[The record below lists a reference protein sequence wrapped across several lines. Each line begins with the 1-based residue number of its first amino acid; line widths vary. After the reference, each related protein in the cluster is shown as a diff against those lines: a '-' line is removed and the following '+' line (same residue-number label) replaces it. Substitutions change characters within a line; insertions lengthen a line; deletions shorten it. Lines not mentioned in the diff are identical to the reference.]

1 MSGLVLKDLLVLKKG
16 AKVYLLL
23 MVLYTVI
30 GFAQK
35 NYSMLGGMTA
45 VLVMIV
51 PLNCFSWDNLAK
63 WDTYA
68 MTLPVSRSAIVG
80 GRYLC
85 MLLVSAGA
93 LAYVML
99 VGCIQAVVNHGEW
112 LEPVLIGLACFAVG
126 LVINAIMLPVV
137 YKFGPEKARFIIL
150 PLIGLPT
157 ALVAFLAL
165 QSKEGNITLPDL
177 SWLEVYLPG
186 ILAVGTVAAVIVS
199 FLISCRIYEKKE
211 V

>member
-1 MSGLVLKDLLVLKKG
+1 MSGLLLKDLLVLRKG
-16 AKVYLLL
+16 AKVYLVL
-23 MVLYTVI
+23 MLFYTVL
-30 GFAQK
+30 GFVQE

-45 VLVMIV
+45 VIVMIV
-51 PLNCFSWDNLAK
+51 PLNSFSWDNLAK

-68 MTLPVSRSAIVG
+68 ITLPVSRRAIVG

-85 MLLVSAGA
+85 MLLIAASA
-93 LAYVML
+93 LVYVLL

-112 LEPVLIGLACFAVG
+112 LEPVLVGLSCFAIGLVLNAVS
-126 LVINAIMLPVV
+126 LPLV

-150 PLIGLPT
+150 PVIGLPT
-157 ALVAFLAL
+157 ALAAFLAL
-165 QSKEGNITLPDL
+165 QSKEGTVALPDL

-186 ILAVGTVAAVIVS
+186 ILVVGTALALTVS

-211 V
+211 A